1 MSSAVRLALV
11 GSPNSGKSSLFN
23 ALTGARQKIANYAG
37 VTVERKLGDF
47 TTSSGKDYEI
57 VDLPGMYSLK
67 GRSPDEKVASD
78 IVMGKFEGEKQPDF
92 LIAVLDTT
100 HIRKQMRMVLE
111 LRDLGVPMM
120 VLLNMYDL
128 AERDGF
134 EIDTDALSKELGVPV
149 VKSVAVRKAGMTSL
163 QEFLDKGVD
172 LDQKPA
178 GKTDGTSGQ
187 KSTTAYQSDA
197 RTVAK
202 KVILKEGMQGR
213 ITRQLD
219 EIFLHPVF
227 GVLILML
234 IFFGMFQAVFNWAEA
249 PMDMIDGSIVSLQM
263 LVDGAM
269 GDTWLKSLLV
279 DGILA
284 GVGAVVIFLPQII
297 ILFAFI
303 LFMEGSGYLA
313 RAAFLMDRIMATVG
327 LNGRAFIPLLSSF
340 ACAIPGIMAARTI
353 EHPRDRLTTILIAP
367 LMTCSARLPVY
378 TLVIGAF
385 IPNTDMG
392 YGLGMQGMV
401 MFGLYL
407 AGILSALLVAGILK
421 ITLTSGTSQYLI
433 MELPRYRWPEW
444 HNMVIGLYER
454 VKIFMRR
461 AGTMILFSMIA
472 LWVFASYPKPPV
484 GATEN
489 DIYYSVVGWLG
500 RLLEPILQPI
510 GFNLEIAIALIP
522 GMAAR
527 EVSVAAL
534 GTVYSLAGDDDAIAA
549 SLVDMLQDLWTLPTA
564 LAFLAWFVF
573 APQCISTIAVA
584 KRETNSWRWPA
595 FMVTYLFIMAWVAS
609 YLTYNISGAII
620 G

>member
-47 TTSSGKDYEI
+47 TTSSGKEYEI

-78 IVMGKFEGEKQPDF
+78 IVMGKFEAEKQPDF
-92 LIAVLDTT
+92 LICVLDTT
-100 HIRKQMRMVLE
+100 HIRKQLRMVLE

-134 EIDTDALSKELGVPV
+134 EIDIDGLSKELGVPV
-149 VKSVAVRKAGMTSL
+149 ITSVAVRKAGMNSL
-163 QEFLDKGVD
+163 QDFLDKGID
-172 LDQKPA
+172 LSQKPQA
-178 GKTDGTSGQ
+178 ASDL
-187 KSTTAYQSDA
+187 KSTTAYQSEA
-197 RTVAK
+197 RKVAK

-219 EIFLHPVF
+219 EVLLHPVL

-249 PMDMIDGSIVSLQM
+249 PMDMIDGSIVALQEYVATSM
-263 LVDGAM
+263 PDI
-269 GDTWLKSLLV
+269 WLKSLLV

-297 ILFAFI
+297 ILFTFI

-392 YGLGMQGMV
+392 YGVGMQGMV

-407 AGILSALLVAGILK
+407 AGILSALLVAGVLK
-421 ITLTSGTSQYLI
+421 MTLTSGTSQYLI

-444 HNMVIGLYER
+444 RNMVLGLYER

-461 AGTMILFSMIA
+461 AGTMILGTMIA

-489 DIYYSVVGWLG
+489 DIYYSIVGWLG
-500 RLLEPILQPI
+500 RILEPILQPI

-549 SLVDMLQDLWTLPTA
+549 SLVDMLQDLWSLPTA

-595 FMVTYLFIMAWVAS
+595 FMVAYLFIMAWVAS
-609 YLTYNISGAII
+609 YLTFNISSAII